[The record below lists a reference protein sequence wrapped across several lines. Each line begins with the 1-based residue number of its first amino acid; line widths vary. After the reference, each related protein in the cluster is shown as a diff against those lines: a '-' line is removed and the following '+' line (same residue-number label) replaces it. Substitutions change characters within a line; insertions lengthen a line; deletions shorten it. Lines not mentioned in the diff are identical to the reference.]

1 MEWRLFCL
9 ISWLG
14 GFLLA
19 EIFHRFPG
27 EKLGGLQEIS
37 FCGGSLHEKIGW
49 RSLSFLRVFCVF
61 IYLFIIC
68 FFYCLFVCLFFIYFY
83 EYVCWVMHQLCDL
96 APLEGVWSRY
106 FCGVVWRF
114 WWVSS
119 GLSHSPVG
127 LMQDVI
133 KSLHS
138 FLTYCYCCLY
148 LFILLLSI
156 VSV

>member
-1 MEWRLFCL
+1 MRKLD
-9 ISWLG
+9 
-14 GFLLA
+14 
-19 EIFHRFPG
+19 G
-27 EKLGGLQEIS
+27 EAQ
-37 FCGGSLHEKIGW
+37 
-49 RSLSFLRVFCVF
+49 VFYVCFVG
-61 IYLFIIC
+61 LFIC
-68 FFYCLFVCLFFIYFY
+68 LLFVFFYCLFVCLFFIYFY
-83 EYVCWVMHQLCDL
+83 GYVCWVMHQLCDL

-127 LMQDVI
+127 LIQDVI

-148 LFILLLSI
+148 VFILLLSI
-156 VSV
+156 ISV